1 MTVNPIELQKH
12 LGGVDYPASRDDL
25 VSAAEKNGAGD
36 EVLDALKGLPEQDF
50 DAPTAVTQA
59 VSGE

>member
-25 VSAAEKNGAGD
+25 VSAAEKNGAGY
-36 EVLDALKGLPEQDF
+36 EVLDALKSLPEQDF

>member
-25 VSAAEKNGAGD
+25 VAAAEKNGAGD
-36 EVLDALKGLPEQDF
+36 DVLDALKGLPERDF
-50 DAPTAVTQA
+50 DAPTDVTQA